1 MSAATTVP
9 TDVLA
14 HAGQPV
20 GSARAVLL
28 TVLGDAVLPT
38 GGSVWLATLTAVA
51 SDLGIQPTATRQAL
65 RRLVAQE
72 LVTPQRHGRLA
83 RYELTPTGRRRLE
96 EAAERIYL
104 RRPLTWNG
112 RWHLLSWPRG
122 GSASAA
128 LRRELGW
135 LGYGELDDGT
145 WCCPWDLGTRLDAV
159 LAKHDADRAAHRF
172 TAALDGDDRELADQ
186 AYDLRGLRE
195 AHRSFLSDADALAEP
210 ADDRAA
216 LVARLSLVHRWRKL
230 LFLDPGLPTELLPA
244 DWLGD
249 RAGAAFVAAYRALEA
264 PAWRHY
270 LAVAAVTDPAGEAPP
285 PPTSNLAG
293 TTSATGEPSAPATRS
308 GDAADARRTA
318 DATRAAGALRAA
330 GDVAT
335 DRGPDEPDTD
345 DPGRER
351 EFLALL
357 HGGRRIEPSD
367 WMPSTYRR
375 LNIRF
380 IEMHANS
387 EIMGALPEREWIAR
401 APSLRRKRS
410 LAAKVQDEVG
420 HAHLIYRVA
429 ESLGRSRAGMYEDL
443 IAGRGKFHNV
453 FHYPTHTWGDV
464 ACIGFL
470 VDGAAIVTQRALL
483 ETSYAP
489 YVRVMRRVVAEE
501 SLHYRHG
508 EDIMLALASGS
519 DEQFEM
525 LQEAVLRWWE
535 PVMHFFGTDV
545 AREDDPM
552 IHWGVKTRTNEQS
565 RQEWIA
571 QYVPKLWDMGI
582 ETPDPALAYDP
593 DTGRWT
599 YTEPDWDRLRAII
612 KGEPTPTT
620 ATRLHWRQL
629 LHRHHAWVRRILLGD
644 AVPAA
649 A

>member
-1 MSAATTVP
+1 VSATTTGT
-9 TDVLA
+9 TDPRSDV
-14 HAGQPV
+14 GQPV

-28 TVLGDAVLPT
+28 TILGDAVLPT
-38 GGSVWLATLTAVA
+38 GGSAWLTALTTLAT
-51 SDLGIQPTATRQAL
+51 DLGIQPTATRQAL
-65 RRLVAQE
+65 RRLVVQG
-72 LVTPQRHGRLA
+72 LVTPQRHGRRA

-104 RRPLTWNG
+104 RRPLTWDG

-122 GSASAA
+122 GGASVA
-128 LRRELGW
+128 LGRELRW

-172 TAALDGDDRELADQ
+172 TAALEGDDRQLADQ
-186 AYDLRGLRE
+186 AYDLGALRE
-195 AHRSFLSDADALAEP
+195 AHRAFLADLDGAEVSGDATREHA
-210 ADDRAA
+210 DRAA
-216 LVARLSLVHRWRKL
+216 LLARLSLVHRWRKL
-230 LFLDPGLPTELLPA
+230 LFLDPGLPAELLPG

-249 RAGAAFVAAYRALEA
+249 RAGAAFLAAYRTVEA

-270 LAVAAVTDPAGEAPP
+270 LAVAAAADPAGEAPP
-285 PPTSNLAG
+285 EPTSNLARTSPAA
-293 TTSATGEPSAPATRS
+293 TTPSHRPATT
-308 GDAADARRTA
+308 GDGHRRAHGAVADGT
-318 DATRAAGALRAA
+318 
-330 GDVAT
+330 AT
-335 DRGPDEPDTD
+335 DRRPDEPLTD
-345 DPGRER
+345 DPVREQ

-357 HGGRRIEPSD
+357 HGGRRIEASD
-367 WMPSTYRR
+367 WMPSTYRQ

-401 APSLRRKRS
+401 APSLMRKRS

-429 ESLGRSRAGMYEDL
+429 ESLGRPRAAMYEDL

-508 EDIMLALASGS
+508 EDIMLALASGN
-519 DEQFEM
+519 DEQFAM
-525 LQEAVLRWWE
+525 LQEAVDRWWE

-545 AREDDPM
+545 ARDDDPM
-552 IHWGVKTRTNEQS
+552 IHWGVKTRTNEES

-593 DTGRWT
+593 ARQRWT

-620 ATRLHWRQL
+620 ATRLYWRQL
-629 LHRHHAWVRRILLGD
+629 LHRHHGWVRRILLGD
-644 AVPAA
+644 VVAA
-649 A
+649 AA

>member
-1 MSAATTVP
+1 MDAATTDRSADLGP
-9 TDVLA
+9 SGGDA
-14 HAGQPV
+14 V

-28 TVLGDAVLPT
+28 TILGDAVLPT
-38 GGSVWLATLTAVA
+38 GGSAWLTTLSTVA
-51 SDLGIQPTATRQAL
+51 GDLGIRPTATRQAL
-65 RRLVAQE
+65 RRLVAQD
-72 LVTPQRHGRLA
+72 LVRPHRQGRLA
-83 RYELTPTGRRRLE
+83 RYTLTATGRRRLE

-104 RRPLTWNG
+104 RRPLIWDG

-122 GSASAA
+122 GGASPP
-128 LRRELGW
+128 LRRELRW

-145 WCCPWDLGTRLDAV
+145 WCCPWDLGPRLDVV
-159 LAKHDADRAAHRF
+159 LAKHDAARDAHRF
-172 TAALDGDDRELADQ
+172 TAQHDGDDRALADQ
-186 AYDLRGLRE
+186 AYDLGALRA
-195 AHRSFLSDADALAEP
+195 AHHAFLVGAERPVVP

-216 LVARLSLVHRWRKL
+216 LATRLALVHRWRKL
-230 LFLDPGLPTELLPA
+230 LFLDPGLPAELLPA

-249 RAGAAFVAAYRALEA
+249 RAGAAFLAAYRAVETA
-264 PAWRHY
+264 AWRHY
-270 LAVAAVTDPAGEAPP
+270 LAVSAASDPDEQTPA
-285 PPTSNLAG
+285 
-293 TTSATGEPSAPATRS
+293 APASALGAEGSPSRATPASGAGGPGRGS
-308 GDAADARRTA
+308 GDAI
-318 DATRAAGALRAA
+318 
-330 GDVAT
+330 
-335 DRGPDEPDTD
+335 DRQPDEPLVD
-345 DPGRER
+345 DPVRER

-357 HGGRRIEPSD
+357 HGGRRIEPAD

-401 APSLRRKRS
+401 APSLARKRS

-429 ESLGRSRAGMYEDL
+429 ESLGRPRAAMYEDL
-443 IAGRGKFHNV
+443 LAGRGKFHNV

-508 EDIMLALASGS
+508 EDIMLALASGT
-519 DEQFEM
+519 DEQFAM
-525 LQEAVLRWWE
+525 LQEAVERWWE

-545 AREDDPM
+545 ARDDDPM
-552 IHWGVKTRTNEQS
+552 IRWGVKTRTNEES

-593 DTGRWT
+593 DTQRWT

-612 KGEPTPTT
+612 KGEPTATT
-620 ATRLHWRQL
+620 ATRLHWRRL
-629 LHRHHAWVRRILLGD
+629 LHDHHDWVRRVLLGD
-644 AVPAA
+644 AVATAA
-649 A
+649 

>member
-1 MSAATTVP
+1 MSAATTVH
-9 TDVLA
+9 TDELA
-14 HAGQPV
+14 TPGQPV
-20 GSARAVLL
+20 GSARALLL
-28 TVLGDAVLPT
+28 TILGDAVLPT
-38 GGSVWLATLTAVA
+38 GGSAWLATLTTVA
-51 SDLGIQPTATRQAL
+51 GDLGIQPAATRQAL
-65 RRLVAQE
+65 RRLVVQD
-72 LVTPQRHGRLA
+72 LVVPQRHGRRA
-83 RYELTPTGRRRLE
+83 RYELTATGRRRLE

-104 RRPLTWNG
+104 RRPLTWDG

-122 GSASAA
+122 GGASPA

-135 LGYGELDDGT
+135 LGYGQLDDGT
-145 WCCPWDLGTRLDAV
+145 WCCPWDLGTRLDAA

-172 TAALDGDDRELADQ
+172 TAALDGDDHELADQ
-186 AYDLRGLRE
+186 AYDLRALRA
-195 AHRSFLSDADALAEP
+195 AHRSFLAVAEAPEAP

-216 LVARLSLVHRWRKL
+216 LIARLSLVHRWRKL
-230 LFLDPGLPTELLPA
+230 LFLDPGLPSELLPA

-249 RAGAAFVAAYRALEA
+249 RAGAAFVTAYRAVEA

-270 LAVAAVTDPAGEAPP
+270 LALAAAADPADATPP
-285 PPTSNLAG
+285 QPVSNLAQL
-293 TTSATGEPSAPATRS
+293 TAPATHPSRRPTAPPLARRPTTGAAIGAARPS
-308 GDAADARRTA
+308 RTAGGDAADRR
-318 DATRAAGALRAA
+318 L
-330 GDVAT
+330 
-335 DRGPDEPDTD
+335 DEPVTD
-345 DPGRER
+345 DPVRER

-375 LNIRF
+375 LNVRF

-429 ESLGRSRAGMYEDL
+429 ESLGRPRAAMYEDL

-508 EDIMLALASGS
+508 EDIMLAMASGT
-519 DEQFEM
+519 DEQFAM
-525 LQEAVLRWWE
+525 LQEAVHRWWE

-552 IHWGVKTRTNEQS
+552 IHWGVKTRTNEES

-593 DTGRWT
+593 DAGAWT
-599 YTEPDWDRLRAII
+599 YTEPDWDQLRAVI
-612 KGEPTPTT
+612 KGEPTPST
-620 ATRLHWRQL
+620 ATRLYWRQL
-629 LHRHHAWVRRILLGD
+629 LHRNHAWVRRILLGD
-644 AVPAA
+644 ALPAA